1 MNTIN
6 RYTSFVLCIKL
17 KRILMKYLLKIW
29 DWFLLI
35 FALIPEKTS
44 TKFDTSKSEDFLR
57 GPKQ

>member
-1 MNTIN
+1 
-6 RYTSFVLCIKL
+6 
-17 KRILMKYLLKIW
+17 MKYLLKIW

-44 TKFDTSKSEDFLR
+44 GKFDTAKFEDFLR